1 MFTCAVMLA
10 LQAAAVPFA
19 LATATPLTPENGAA
33 APLFTAEIANDAS
46 QRGEVGPK
54 QRNVAVLRAQILLDR
69 ARFYPGEVDA
79 SFGSNTRIAI
89 SGFQKNNGLP
99 ASGVMDEATWAAL
112 NADIEPVLVSYTITE
127 ADVAGPFQQIP
138 ADMMAQA
145 QLDALGYRD
154 PAEALGEKFHASP
167 TLLAQLNPGRN
178 LGRAGESIVVPN
190 LASAA
195 PLAKAARVV
204 VDKSD
209 STVTLFDAADAIIA
223 QFPAS
228 TGSARDPLP
237 LGEWKILG
245 VARNPEF
252 KYNPQLFWDANPAH
266 AKATIPP
273 GPNNPVGVAW
283 VALSKPHYGIH
294 GTPEPSKI
302 GKTQSHGCIRLTNWN
317 VAAMGHAV
325 KPGLP
330 ALLQE

>member
-1 MFTCAVMLA
+1 MNSKTMFTCAVMLA

-19 LATATPLTPENGAA
+19 LATPLTPEDGAA

-46 QRGEVGPK
+46 LRGEVGPK

-89 SGFQKNNGLP
+89 SGFQINNGLP

-167 TLLAQLNPGRN
+167 TLLAQLNPG
-178 LGRAGESIVVPN
+178 
-190 LASAA
+190 
-195 PLAKAARVV
+195 
-204 VDKSD
+204 
-209 STVTLFDAADAIIA
+209 
-223 QFPAS
+223 
-228 TGSARDPLP
+228 
-237 LGEWKILG
+237 
-245 VARNPEF
+245 
-252 KYNPQLFWDANPAH
+252 
-266 AKATIPP
+266 
-273 GPNNPVGVAW
+273 
-283 VALSKPHYGIH
+283 
-294 GTPEPSKI
+294 
-302 GKTQSHGCIRLTNWN
+302 
-317 VAAMGHAV
+317 
-325 KPGLP
+325 
-330 ALLQE
+330 